1 MPIYEYRC
9 ETCRNLFEI
18 LATTSTDNAAIC
30 CPKCDSPKVKKTISA
45 TSFRIHSGGSAIP
58 SGALS
63 GCSSKGG
70 FS

>member
-9 ETCRNLFEI
+9 DQCRNLFEV
-18 LATTSTDNAAIC
+18 LVSSANTAEPTS
-30 CPKCDSPKVKKTISA
+30 CPKCGSNMVKKTISTA
-45 TSFRIHSGGSAIP
+45 SFRINSGSQAIP

>member
-9 ETCRNLFEI
+9 DQCRNLFEI
-18 LATTSTDNAAIC
+18 LATSVNATETTS
-30 CPKCDSPKVKKTISA
+30 CPKCGSNLVKKTISA
-45 TSFRIHSGGSAIP
+45 TSFRINSGSPAIP

>member
-9 ETCRNLFEI
+9 DGCRTLFEV
-18 LATTSTDNAAIC
+18 LATTATATDDPSC
-30 CPKCDSPKVKKTISA
+30 SKCGSRKVRKTISA
-45 TSFRIHSGGSAIP
+45 SSFRINSGGPAIP

-63 GCSSKGG
+63 GCSAKGG

>member
-9 ETCRNLFEI
+9 DECRNLFEV
-18 LATTSTDNAAIC
+18 LTTATTTSEEITC
-30 CPKCDSPKVKKTISA
+30 SQCGSRKVKKTISA
-45 TSFRIHSGGSAIP
+45 SSFRISSGGSAIP

>member
-9 ETCRNLFEI
+9 DQCRNLFEV
-18 LATTSTDNAAIC
+18 LAASATATVEII
-30 CPKCDSPKVKKTISA
+30 CPKCGSHKTRKTISA
-45 TSFRIHSGGSAIP
+45 SSFRINSGGSSIP
-58 SGALS
+58 AGALS

>member
-9 ETCRNLFEI
+9 DQCRNNFEE
-18 LATTSTDNAAIC
+18 LATSTTATVEIS
-30 CPKCDSPKVKKTISA
+30 CPKCGSRKVKKTISA
-45 TSFRIHSGGSAIP
+45 ASFRINSGGSTIP

>member
-9 ETCRNLFEI
+9 DQCRNLFEI
-18 LATTSTDNAAIC
+18 LATSANATETPN
-30 CPKCDSPKVKKTISA
+30 CPKCGSNLVKKTISA
-45 TSFRIHSGGSAIP
+45 TSFRINSGSSAIP

>member
-9 ETCRNLFEI
+9 EECRNLFEI
-18 LATTSTDNAAIC
+18 LASSTSANAEVSC
-30 CPKCDSPKVKKTISA
+30 SKCGSPKVKKTISA
-45 TSFRIHSGGSAIP
+45 ASFRINSGGTAIP

-63 GCSSKGG
+63 GCSAKGG